1 MQVKLINIGKKFNNK
16 WVFKDLNLSIETGS
30 LNTIVGKNGSGKS
43 TLIMTIAGYISPTQ
57 GNLQWTIRQK
67 SIDKYDLYQH
77 ITIASPYLELIE
89 EFTFE
94 EMVRFQNKFKP
105 YYNQYLIDD
114 VIKLSLL
121 DANRDKP
128 ISHFSSGMKQ
138 RLKLLLGLVGQSDL
152 LLLDEPCSNLDAD
165 GIKWYH
171 ELLDRFSKDRTVVV
185 ASNHKPEEY
194 PGCTNFITL
203 T

>member
-194 PGCTNFITL
+194 PGCTNFITI